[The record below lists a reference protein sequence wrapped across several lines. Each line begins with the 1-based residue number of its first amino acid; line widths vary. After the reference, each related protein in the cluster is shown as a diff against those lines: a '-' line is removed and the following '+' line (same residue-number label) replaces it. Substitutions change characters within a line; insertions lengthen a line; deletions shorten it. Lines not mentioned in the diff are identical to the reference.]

1 MCVRI
6 TLDKLL
12 WIKVLI
18 VVTLRGNSNKTM
30 KADTNRA
37 SEGAAILF
45 LDPGSGYT

>member
-1 MCVRI
+1 MCIRI
-6 TLDKLL
+6 IIDKPL

-18 VVTLRGNSNKTM
+18 VVILRGNSNKMM
-30 KADTNRA
+30 KADRNRA